1 MHIPQP
7 ALAALVAS
15 LLLANRAAAA
25 AAASAYT
32 PIDSYTST
40 NFFSAFSFFSEPD
53 PTNGMVT
60 YVDRATAASSTLV
73 ATAPLASNAIYLGL
87 DSSSPNTPKRNSVRL
102 NSAKTYNTGLFVI
115 DLAHMPTGCGVW
127 PAFWLL
133 GTGATWPINGEIDII
148 EGVNNQPNNSMTL
161 HTTAGCRIQPT
172 GFTGHLDTPDCDVAN
187 VTQGKNMGCG
197 IRNPSP
203 ASFGAPFNAQ
213 GGGVVATEVTAQAIS
228 IWFWP
233 RGSVP
238 ADLAENSTKPDP
250 MKWGTPVARY
260 AGDCDIPA
268 HFKDLQ
274 IVFDTTLCGDWAGQ
288 TWAQGGCA
296 AKAQTCEAFVAGNPG
311 ELGEAYWLINAV
323 QVFGEAGVGRRRR
336 F

>member
-1 MHIPQP
+1 MRTPQT
-7 ALAALVAS
+7 ALAALAS
-15 LLLANRAAAA
+15 LLLASRVAAT
-25 AAASAYT
+25 AYVPVDT
-32 PIDSYTST
+32 FTST
-40 NFFSAFSFFSEPD
+40 NFFSAFNFFNEPD

-60 YVDRATAASSTLV
+60 YVDRATAATSTLV
-73 ATAPLASNAIYLGL
+73 ATAPQASNAIYLGL
-87 DSSSPNTPKRNSVRL
+87 DSTTPNTPKRNSVRL
-102 NSAKTYNTGLFVI
+102 NSQKTYNKGLFVI

-133 GTGATWPINGEIDII
+133 GSGATWPINGEIDII

-161 HTTAGCRIQPT
+161 HTTAGCSIQPT
-172 GFTGHLDTPDCDVAN
+172 GFTGHLDTPDCDVNNA
-187 VTQGKNMGCG
+187 TQGKNMGCG

-203 ASFGAPFNAQ
+203 TSFGAPFNAQ
-213 GGGVVATEVTAQAIS
+213 GGGVVATEVTSQAIS

-238 ADLAENSTKPDP
+238 ASLQNASPDP
-250 MKWGTPVARY
+250 SQWGKPVARY
-260 AGDCDIPA
+260 AGDCDIDA

-288 TWAQGGCA
+288 TWSKSGECA
-296 AKAQTCEAFVAGNPG
+296 AKAPTCEAFVAANPQA
-311 ELGEAYWLINAV
+311 LGEAYWLVNAV
-323 QVFGEAGVGRRRR
+323 KVFEQSGQAKPGRRVR